1 MQFSV
6 TEKYPEIRPSH
17 QRYSG
22 QAVRWE
28 TTGDVIKA
36 YFTFF
41 LQTKGHSVMS
51 DF

>member
-6 TEKYPEIRPSH
+6 IEKYPEIRPSH

-28 TTGDVIKA
+28 ATGDVIKA